1 MRTFIGFDFCN
12 ELKNELLNVQNILK
26 ANSDKGSWVNS
37 SNFHMTLKFLGEIDD
52 SKVDYI
58 DNILKEIAL
67 KSSPISINLK
77 NLGYFDRRDN
87 EYRVVWVGFG
97 GEIDKLNLTYDILE
111 NMMYEIG
118 FTKETRSFNPHITLG
133 RRVQTKANFNILKQ
147 MIEPKLGKEYIL
159 DNLVLMKSEAI
170 MKNRIYTPII
180 SYNLKQNSKKSHR

>member
-12 ELKNELLNVQNILK
+12 ELKNELLNIQNILK

-67 KSSPISINLK
+67 KSSPISVNLK
-77 NLGYFDRRDN
+77 NLGYFNRKDN

-97 GEIDKLNLTYDILE
+97 GDIEKLNLTYELLE
-111 NMMYEIG
+111 NKMRDIG
-118 FTKETRSFNPHITLG
+118 FSKENRNFNPHITLG
-133 RRVQTKANFNILKQ
+133 RRVQTKINFHNLKKI
-147 MIEPKLGKEYIL
+147 IEPKLGREYIL
-159 DNLVLMKSEAI
+159 DNLVLMKSEVI
-170 MKNRIYTPII
+170 MNKRVYTPII
-180 SYNLKQNSKKSHR
+180 SYNLKQDNKFNHR

>member
-12 ELKNELLNVQNILK
+12 ELKNELLNIQNILK

-97 GEIDKLNLTYDILE
+97 GEIDKLNLTYDILG

>member
-12 ELKNELLNVQNILK
+12 ELKNELLNIQNILK